1 MTQKVFLLGLD
12 GATWRLLDVLM
23 ERGIMPNLKGLV
35 DRGAGGV
42 LNSTIP
48 YVTPVAWSSLLT
60 GTRPSK
66 HCIFGYNV
74 IENREGMVI
83 WLLANRSKMKTPTVM
98 DMYGQLR
105 RKVISLNMP
114 MTYPPREGDG
124 IIATGM
130 MTPSSESR
138 FFHPPDLMDELK
150 SRGIDYRI
158 DIRLEGKEHGTLEE
172 RLDTYLADDA
182 TRFFEDLKS
191 ITRAREEAVLY
202 LMANKEWDL
211 FQVNFISMDRIQHY
225 LWREVTRDGPSVV
238 KDRAYE
244 HYAYV
249 DSIIGRIAAAL
260 EGRATIIIVSD
271 HGFGDYKGNFYPSVW
286 LKSLGYYSEVGDR
299 QTPGLFIKS
308 ILKKMGLSKKLLKV
322 LERSDKSLA
331 KKLIYIGTS
340 KVDWKH
346 TRAYA
351 YVTNGIRINVRGRD
365 QFGTVNPG
373 PELEAFRKDL
383 RDRLMALEDEAGN
396 RIMKDVHFIED
407 LYGVPELEE
416 APDLFF
422 EFADD
427 HFHTAYYTVTKAP
440 RFIDKGYAWRQGDH
454 RRDGIFLIAGDGV
467 IPGKKIT
474 ADIEDILPTIFFVQ
488 DLPQSEQFDGRILK
502 EAFTPEYA
510 STRKPPP
517 ACSYE
522 AGCMEAPDEEDG
534 EEVMDRLK
542 GLGYI

>member
-35 DRGAGGV
+35 ESGASGV

-66 HCIFGYNV
+66 HCIFGYNA
-74 IENREGMVI
+74 IENREGMVL
-83 WLLANRSKMKTPTVM
+83 WLLANRARMKTPTVM
-98 DMYGQLR
+98 DMYFQLK

-114 MTYPPREGDG
+114 MTYPPREEDG

-138 FFHPPDLMDELK
+138 FFYPLDLMDELR
-150 SRGIDYRI
+150 SQGIDYRI
-158 DIRLEGKEHGTLEE
+158 DIKMEGEEQGSLEE
-172 RLDTYLADDA
+172 RRLTYLANDA
-182 TRFFEDLKS
+182 ERFFENLRS
-191 ITRAREEAVLY
+191 VTEARRQAVLY
-202 LMANKEWDL
+202 LMANKDWDL

-225 LWREVTRDGPSVV
+225 LWREVTRDGPSIVR
-238 KDRAYE
+238 DRAYE

-249 DSIIGRIAAAL
+249 DSIVGRIAADIK
-260 EGRATIIIVSD
+260 GKATLVICSD
-271 HGFGDYKGNFYPSVW
+271 HGFGDCHGNFYPAVW
-286 LKSLGYYSEVGDR
+286 LKSLGYYAEVGDHR
-299 QTPGLFIKS
+299 TPGLFLKG
-308 ILKKMGLSKKLLKV
+308 ILKKMGLSKKLLRV
-322 LERSDKSLA
+322 LERSGKPLA

-340 KVDWKH
+340 KVDWKR

-351 YVTNGIRINVRGRD
+351 YVTNGIRVNVRGRD
-365 QFGTVNPG
+365 QFGTVEPG
-373 PELEAFRKDL
+373 PELEALKREL
-383 RDRLMALEDEAGN
+383 HDRLMNLTDENGE
-396 RIMKDVHFIED
+396 RIMKSVYFTED
-407 LYGVPELEE
+407 LYGDEEREE

-422 EFADD
+422 EFDED
-427 HFHTAYYTVTKAP
+427 HFYTAYYTITQAP
-440 RFIDKGYAWRQGDH
+440 HFMDAGFDWRQGDH
-454 RRDGIFLIAGDGV
+454 RRDGVILVAGDGV

-474 ADIEDILPTIFFVQ
+474 ADIEDVLPTVFFMQ
-488 DLPQSEQFDGRILK
+488 DLPQSDRFDGRILK
-502 EAFTPEYA
+502 EIFTPEYA
-510 STRKPPP
+510 SARKPPP
-517 ACSYE
+517 ALSYK
-522 AGCMEAPDEEDG
+522 AGCMEPPEEEDG

>member
-12 GATWRLLDVLM
+12 GATWQLLDVLI
-23 ERGIMPNLKGLV
+23 ERGVMPNLKNLV
-35 DRGAGGV
+35 DRGASGV

-83 WLLANRSKMKTPTVM
+83 WLLANRTKMRAPTVM
-98 DMYGQLR
+98 DMYGQLGR
-105 RKVISLNMP
+105 RVISLNMP
-114 MTYPPREGDG
+114 MTYPPREEDG

-138 FFHPPDLMDELK
+138 FFYPLDLMDEL
-150 SRGIDYRI
+150 RAQGIDYRI
-158 DIRLEGKEHGTLEE
+158 DIRLEGEDQGTLEE
-172 RLDTYLADDA
+172 RLATYLADDA
-182 TRFFEDLKS
+182 AAFFEDLRS
-191 ITRAREEAVLY
+191 VSEAREKAVLY

-225 LWREVTRDGPSVV
+225 LWREVMSEGPSVV
-238 KDRAYE
+238 KERAYE

-249 DSIIGRIAAAL
+249 DSIIGRIVEEL
-260 EGRATIIIVSD
+260 EGRATIVMASD
-271 HGFGDYKGNFYPSVW
+271 HGFGDYEGNFYPAVW
-286 LKSLGYYSEVGDR
+286 LKKLGYYAEVGDR

-308 ILKKMGLSKKLLKV
+308 ILKKLGLSKKLLRV

-346 TRAYA
+346 TKAYA

-373 PELEAFRKDL
+373 EELEAFKRDLKRKLMDL
-383 RDRLMALEDEAGN
+383 RNDKGD

-422 EFADD
+422 EFTDE

-440 RFIDKGYAWRQGDH
+440 RHIDKGYTWRQGDH
-454 RRDGIFLIAGDGV
+454 RRDGMFLIAGEGV
-467 IPGKKIT
+467 VPGKRIK

-488 DLPQSEQFDGRILK
+488 DLPPSDEFDGKVLR
-502 EAFTPEYA
+502 EVFTPDYA
-510 STRKPPP
+510 ASRKPPP
-517 ACSYE
+517 GRSYE
-522 AGCMEAPDEEDG
+522 AGSMEAPEEEDG

>member
-12 GATWRLLDVLM
+12 GATWQLLEVLM
-23 ERGIMPNLKGLV
+23 ERGVMPNLKSMV
-35 DRGAGGV
+35 ARGVSGV

-83 WLLANRSKMKTPTVM
+83 WLLANRSKLKTPTVM
-98 DMYGQLR
+98 DMYSQLGR
-105 RKVISLNMP
+105 RVISLNMP
-114 MTYPPREGDG
+114 MTYPPREEDG

-138 FFHPPDLMDELK
+138 FFYPLDLMDELRA
-150 SRGIDYRI
+150 RGIDYRI
-158 DIRLEGKEHGTLEE
+158 DIRLEGEDQGTLEE
-172 RLDTYLADDA
+172 RLATYLADDA
-182 TRFFEDLKS
+182 TAFFDDLKS
-191 ITRAREEAVLY
+191 VTRAREDAVLY

-225 LWREVTRDGPSVV
+225 LWREVTGDGPSAL

-249 DSIIGRIAAAL
+249 DSIIGRIVDAL
-260 EGRATIIIVSD
+260 RGRATIVMASD
-271 HGFGDYKGNFYPSVW
+271 HGFGDYHGNFYPAVW
-286 LKSLGYYSEVGDR
+286 LKNLGYYAEVGDHR
-299 QTPGLFIKS
+299 TPGLFIKS
-308 ILKKMGLSKKLLKV
+308 VLKKMGLSKKLLRV
-322 LERSDKSLA
+322 LEKSDKSLA

-340 KVDWKH
+340 RVDWKR
-346 TRAYA
+346 TKAYA

-373 PELEAFRKDL
+373 PELEAFRNDLKNRLMDL
-383 RDRLMALEDEAGN
+383 RDENGH

-407 LYGVPELEE
+407 LYGVAELEE

-427 HFHTAYYTVTKAP
+427 HFHTAYYTVTTAP
-440 RFIDKGYAWRQGDH
+440 RYIDKGYAWRQGDH
-454 RRDGIFLIAGDGV
+454 RRDGIFLIAGEGV
-467 IPGKKIT
+467 VPGKKFT
-474 ADIEDILPTIFFVQ
+474 ADIEDVLPTIFFVQ
-488 DLPQSEQFDGRILK
+488 GLPQSDRFDGRILT

-510 STRKPPP
+510 SSRESPPP
-517 ACSYE
+517 CSYE
-522 AGCMEAPDEEDG
+522 AGSMEAPEEEDG